1 MRFNL
6 NPTVRH
12 LALAFPALLI
22 ALPVAMSAGEDKPGP
37 ALPPPSLDD
46 AAPAG
51 QEQAAPL
58 NIYVPGTAVPAQA
71 APQPATK
78 APEPA
83 KPAAAATAAK
93 PIATPTTA
101 KPVATPTTASQVAT
115 PTTAS
120 SAGTPTTA
128 KSAPVAKPSSQATTE
143 PWYRRW
149 FAWLPWNQP
158 HQAAAPAT
166 AEPAKA
172 EMTMMSAL
180 DNGGRGQYAYD
191 TPSKTIR
198 SGMMGQCVKT
208 GMWAPSAATA
218 DCDPTLVAKMPTPKV
233 VVAASQPLKT
243 ATSGSAPA
251 PMPVRQAKAD
261 PVEVVPLPPAPP
273 AAKDE
278 RPLEQP
284 QIKEETIT
292 ALAEAHVEPEFDK
305 LTLSAGALFPL
316 SSSNIK
322 PSGHEK
328 LDEFVEHLQGMQF
341 DSVRVV
347 GYTDPTGNK
356 ATNEKLSK
364 RRAEAVKSYLV
375 SKGVDPKRIQ
385 TEGKGGADPLPKT
398 TDCDALPRMDKI
410 VCYAPDRRVEMEVV
424 GGKPHG

>member
-6 NPTVRH
+6 KPTVRH

-22 ALPVAMSAGEDKPGP
+22 ALPAAMSAGEDKPGP
-37 ALPPPSLDD
+37 ALPPPSLYD
-46 AAPAG
+46 AAPAS
-51 QEQAAPL
+51 QDQAAPP
-58 NIYVPGTAVPAQA
+58 NIYVPGTAVPAEP
-71 APQPATK
+71 APQPAAK
-78 APEPA
+78 VPEPV
-83 KPAAAATAAK
+83 KPAAAAAAAK
-93 PIATPTTA
+93 PAATSTTA
-101 KPVATPTTASQVAT
+101 KPVATPTTASPV
-115 PTTAS
+115 PTS
-120 SAGTPTTA
+120 TTA
-128 KSAPVAKPSSQATTE
+128 KAAPVAKPSSEATTE

-158 HQAAAPAT
+158 HQSAAPAK
-166 AEPAKA
+166 AAPANA
-172 EMTMMSAL
+172 TMMSAL
-180 DNGGRGQYAYD
+180 DNGGHGQYAYD

-208 GMWAPSAATA
+208 GMWSPSAATA
-218 DCDPTLVAKMPTPKV
+218 DCDPTLVAKKPAPKV
-233 VVAASQPLKT
+233 LAANQPLKT
-243 ATSGSAPA
+243 ATAGSAPA
-251 PMPVRQAKAD
+251 PIPVRQAKAD

-278 RPLEQP
+278 HPLEQP

-341 DSVRVV
+341 DTVRIV

-356 ATNEKLSK
+356 AANATLSK

-375 SKGVDPKRIQ
+375 AKGVDPKRIE

-410 VCYAPDRRVEMEVV
+410 VCYAPDRRVEIEVV
-424 GGKPHG
+424 GKPHG

>member
-1 MRFNL
+1 MRFKL
-6 NPTVRH
+6 KPTVRH
-12 LALAFPALLI
+12 LALAFPVMLI

-37 ALPPPSLDD
+37 ALPPPSLYD
-46 AAPAG
+46 AAPAA
-51 QEQAAPL
+51 QEQAAPP
-58 NIYVPGTAVPAQA
+58 NIYVPGTAVPAQQA
-71 APQPATK
+71 

-83 KPAAAATAAK
+83 AKTPEPVKPAAAAATARPA
-93 PIATPTTA
+93 ATPTAA
-101 KPVATPTTASQVAT
+101 KPVATPTTASPAAT
-115 PTTAS
+115 PTTAK
-120 SAGTPTTA
+120 AP
-128 KSAPVAKPSSQATTE
+128 PVAKPSSQATTE

-158 HQAAAPAT
+158 HQAAAPAK

-172 EMTMMSAL
+172 ETSMTSAL

-191 TPSKTIR
+191 TPNKTIR
-198 SGMMGQCVKT
+198 SGMMGQCVRT
-208 GMWAPSAATA
+208 GMWSPGAATV
-218 DCDPTLVAKMPTPKV
+218 DCDPMLVAKKPAPTV
-233 VVAASQPLKT
+233 LAAASQPLKT
-243 ATSGSAPA
+243 ATAGSAPA
-251 PMPVRQAKAD
+251 PIPVRQAKAD

-273 AAKDE
+273 AAKEE

-284 QIKEETIT
+284 QIQEETIT

-341 DSVRVV
+341 DTVRVV
-347 GYTDPTGNK
+347 GYTDPTGKK
-356 ATNEKLSK
+356 ATNETLSK

-410 VCYAPDRRVEMEVV
+410 VCYAPDRRVEIEVV

>member
-6 NPTVRH
+6 KPTVRQ
-12 LALAFPALLI
+12 LALVFPVLLI

-37 ALPPPSLDD
+37 VLPPPSLYD
-46 AAPAG
+46 AP
-51 QEQAAPL
+51 QAAQPDVATP
-58 NIYVPGTAVPAQA
+58 NVYVPGTAAPAEA
-71 APQPATK
+71 APQPAAK
-78 APEPA
+78 APEPVKPAAAGAVAA
-83 KPAAAATAAK
+83 KPAATSTAAK
-93 PIATPTTA
+93 PAP
-101 KPVATPTTASQVAT
+101 TPTTASPAAT
-115 PTTAS
+115 PATV
-120 SAGTPTTA
+120 
-128 KSAPVAKPSSQATTE
+128 KAPVAKPSSQATTE

-158 HQAAAPAT
+158 HQAT
-166 AEPAKA
+166 AKTEPAKA
-172 EMTMMSAL
+172 ETSTMSAL

-191 TPSKTIR
+191 SPSKTIR

-208 GMWAPSAATA
+208 GMWSPGAATA
-218 DCDPTLVAKMPTPKV
+218 DCDPTLVAQKPSPKV
-233 VVAASQPLKT
+233 LAAATQPLKT
-243 ATSGSAPA
+243 ATAGSAPV
-251 PMPVRQAKAD
+251 PMPVRQAKAE

-273 AAKDE
+273 AAKEE

-305 LTLSAGALFPL
+305 MTLSAGALFPL

-341 DSVRVV
+341 DTVRVV

-356 ATNEKLSK
+356 ATNETLSK

-385 TEGKGGADPLPKT
+385 TAGKGGADPLPKT

-410 VCYAPDRRVEMEVV
+410 VCYAPDRRVEIEVV